1 MANPAMAAPQ
11 QDEFV
16 DLLRR
21 ARAGDLA
28 ARDQLIGLLYQD
40 LRQLAEQRMSR
51 ERPDHTLQ
59 PTALVHEALAK
70 ILADDTLLKV
80 EDREFF
86 YRAAS
91 RAMGQVL
98 IDYHRHRASRKGPGR
113 RRRSSLDDLLDVPA
127 SAEGVDR
134 VDMQDA
140 LIKLEAIDLRASLV
154 VQYRF
159 FLGMTEPEVAE
170 RLGISQ
176 KTVERDWKFARE
188 WLRSVLRDEDSP

>member
-1 MANPAMAAPQ
+1 MAATPP
-11 QDEFV
+11 DEFV

-21 ARAGDLA
+21 ARAADLA

-40 LRQLAEQRMSR
+40 LRQIAEQRMSR
-51 ERPDHTLQ
+51 ERPGHTLQ

-70 ILADDTLLKV
+70 ILADDTLMRV

-91 RAMGQVL
+91 RAMAQVL
-98 IDYHRHRASRKGPGR
+98 IDHHRHRAARKGPGR
-113 RRRSSLDDLLDVPA
+113 KHRSSLDDLLDVPE
-127 SAEGVDR
+127 SAEEVDR
-134 VDMQDA
+134 ADMQDA
-140 LIKLEAIDLRASLV
+140 LKQLEALDLRASLV

-188 WLRSVLRDEDSP
+188 WLRSVLTGEESP